1 MSLRVIGGEFRG
13 RVLQSVRGFGTRPLL
28 GQVRESV
35 FNILAADID
44 GAEVWDLFAG
54 TGANGIEALS
64 RGARRVLFVE
74 KQNQALSVLR
84 ANLGLLGEAVEGR
97 WHALRTDAW
106 APPTM
111 TPEGE
116 ADEVRPDVVF
126 FDPPYPQ
133 VAEDPVRAAY
143 LARQLVDRLAPGGV
157 LAFHFRDGQ
166 LDEDD
171 FDSELQIDLRRWGST
186 AFAFLRASRT
196 DPVPALEDRDVDM
209 SDVP

>member
-1 MSLRVIGGEFRG
+1 MQRFTGLHAPQRG
-13 RVLQSVRGFGTRPLL
+13 VQAVGLDQFVVGAGL
-28 GQVRESV
+28 GH
-35 FNILAADID
+35 
-44 GAEVWDLFAG
+44 
-54 TGANGIEALS
+54 
-64 RGARRVLFVE
+64 
-74 KQNQALSVLR
+74 
-84 ANLGLLGEAVEGR
+84 
-97 WHALRTDAW
+97 HA
-106 APPTM
+106 PFHH
-111 TPEGE
+111 
-116 ADEVRPDVVF
+116 V
-126 FDPPYPQ
+126 
-133 VAEDPVRAAY
+133 DPVRAAY